1 MSLYGLADAAGVG
14 KITRDELLW
23 AIGKDLKLQLG

>member
-14 KITRDELLW
+14 KITREELIV
-23 AIGKDLKLQLG
+23 AIGKDLKVQLG